1 MKISQVFL
9 FSMLVL
15 LCTKSVS
22 QDLLHIHNNGSII
35 YTQQVSSI
43 DSLKLRQRT
52 SSVYSGNNL
61 YELPITDID
70 SITFAVQ
77 RDSEIYIIYNES
89 EVTVINPFEAAGVTI
104 TNSAGHVTVNS
115 SYPSA
120 GLAYHISGIT
130 ADGSLDLSSTE
141 QVKLILYGVNITN
154 TTGAAISIN
163 NQTNCAIVLASG
175 TESTLNDAVTSVANG
190 AFYSTGDVTISGEG
204 TLKINGYKKHGI
216 ATDGAFDIISGII
229 EILNA
234 ASDGIHADSYHQ
246 AGGSLQIVPLG
257 DGIDVSKMITIE
269 AGTLM
274 INAASKDI
282 KGLKASSVIISGGTI
297 DITVSG
303 EQAKAIKSSE
313 NITIS
318 GGEINIVA
326 SGTIVLVAS
335 GSGYDP
341 SYCTGIKSDADVLI
355 QGGSLTIDCPASNAG
370 GKGISADGDIFIEGG
385 DVNIT
390 TAGNG
395 AKYTNTA
402 GTADSYTAACIK
414 SDKNISLISG
424 NISCTS
430 SGTGGKGI
438 SADSAMLI
446 GSLLGE
452 DELLLLNVTTTGARF
467 LVSGSG
473 QNADYANPKAI
484 KAEGTLT
491 INSGIINVNTTT
503 EGGEGLESKAK
514 LYINGGQITAN
525 TYDDGINAAS
535 HIEVSGGKHAL
546 KASNNDG
553 MDSNGTLTVSGGMV
567 ISKGAGG
574 PEEGFDCDNNTFKIT
589 GGIIVG
595 VGGNTS
601 NPTVAVSTQNALK
614 LSITSNQNI
623 CIKNAANEIV
633 LIYAIPSITGGGG
646 PGGGGNKAVV
656 LFSDPAF
663 TNGSY
668 TIFYG
673 GTISGGTAFNG
684 YYSGATYSGGSSQTF
699 NVSSILTTLSI

>member
-1 MKISQVFL
+1 M
-9 FSMLVL
+9 
-15 LCTKSVS
+15 
-22 QDLLHIHNNGSII
+22 
-35 YTQQVSSI
+35 
-43 DSLKLRQRT
+43 
-52 SSVYSGNNL
+52 
-61 YELPITDID
+61 
-70 SITFAVQ
+70 
-77 RDSEIYIIYNES
+77 
-89 EVTVINPFEAAGVTI
+89 
-104 TNSAGHVTVNS
+104 
-115 SYPSA
+115 
-120 GLAYHISGIT
+120 
-130 ADGSLDLSSTE
+130 
-141 QVKLILYGVNITN
+141 
-154 TTGAAISIN
+154 
-163 NQTNCAIVLASG
+163 
-175 TESTLNDAVTSVANG
+175 
-190 AFYSTGDVTISGEG
+190 
-204 TLKINGYKKHGI
+204 
-216 ATDGAFDIISGII
+216 
-229 EILNA
+229 
-234 ASDGIHADSYHQ
+234 
-246 AGGSLQIVPLG
+246 
-257 DGIDVSKMITIE
+257 
-269 AGTLM
+269 
-274 INAASKDI
+274 
-282 KGLKASSVIISGGTI
+282 
-297 DITVSG
+297 
-303 EQAKAIKSSE
+303 
-313 NITIS
+313 
-318 GGEINIVA
+318 
-326 SGTIVLVAS
+326 
-335 GSGYDP
+335 
-341 SYCTGIKSDADVLI
+341 I

-646 PGGGGNKAVV
+646 PGGGGNKAGV